1 MGKSNLSS
9 IVEQEYLTGR
19 QLLTTCLSL
28 FFVFKLF
35 LLLLSRPL
43 TWNGCFLVSPP
54 PFPLKPF
61 VRGSC
66 SIQCG

>member
-19 QLLTTCLSL
+19 QLLTTCLIVI
-28 FFVFKLF
+28 FCIQIVPFIIE
-35 LLLLSRPL
+35 PTL

-54 PFPLKPF
+54 PFPLVP
-61 VRGSC
+61 
-66 SIQCG
+66 